1 VSLAKALAFAA
12 DNADEI
18 VDVAKLGVETVKAI
32 HAWVNGDGPE
42 PVELAAA
49 PDTTR
54 MKLSQARLER
64 LAASGGTGGA

>member
-1 VSLAKALAFAA
+1 VKGLAKALEFAA

-18 VDVAKLGVETVKAI
+18 VELAKLGTEVVRAT

-42 PVELAAA
+42 PLELAAA

-64 LAASGGTGGA
+64 LAESGSGG